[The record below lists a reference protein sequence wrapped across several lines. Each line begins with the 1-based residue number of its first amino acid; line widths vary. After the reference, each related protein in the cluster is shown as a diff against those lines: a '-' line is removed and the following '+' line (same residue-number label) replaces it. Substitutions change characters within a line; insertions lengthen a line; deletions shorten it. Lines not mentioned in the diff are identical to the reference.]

1 MFSLGAR
8 TARRLQTTSRQDV
21 RDCLIQRIDRRR
33 LNSVV
38 RPDVYSLT
46 ERHVPL
52 EHVTQN
58 FLCSIRFSLL
68 HTCSQIHSLFNAIL
82 WIFFDS
88 FFIRDTVI

>member
-8 TARRLQTTSRQDV
+8 AARRLQTTSRQDV

-46 ERHVPL
+46 ERHVL
-52 EHVTQN
+52 LSMLHRTSFAQSV
-58 FLCSIRFSLL
+58 FLSCTRARKFFSYLMQS
-68 HTCSQIHSLFNAIL
+68 CGF
-82 WIFFDS
+82 
-88 FFIRDTVI
+88 